1 MYEYSG
7 LYLWRGTFWADGI
20 CAIWTWSCHHIRGL
34 SHIDPHI
41 KLLFRALYRCT
52 DLSQFVDFTCRWY
65 CDMIKER
72 LASETESNTGP
83 EIRNCWH
90 LHVYKANIDG
100 KICRFNEALT
110 YGRIYFVSYSCLYTY
125 NASSRSL
132 KQQLLV
138 SCKCLNH
145 EHTCRFLS
153 DVKTLWN
160 SFDAINGCMVTRNFQ
175 K

>member
-1 MYEYSG
+1 MHCIDALTYHSS
-7 LYLWRGTFWADGI
+7 LT
-20 CAIWTWSCHHIRGL
+20 
-34 SHIDPHI
+34 SHAESILRYD
-41 KLLFRALYRCT
+41 
-52 DLSQFVDFTCRWY
+52 
-65 CDMIKER
+65 KER

-110 YGRIYFVSYSCLYTY
+110 YGRIYFVSHSCLYTY

-153 DVKTLWN
+153 DVKTL
-160 SFDAINGCMVTRNFQ
+160 
-175 K
+175 